1 MFFKRNIVG
10 KSPTI
15 FFIKNI
21 KQHSKA
27 KMIEKGEGVWREE
40 QSPRV

>member
-27 KMIEKGEGVWREE
+27 KMIEKGGRGVEGGAVT
-40 QSPRV
+40 